1 MGGGAINERFLIM
14 AFQFQSFKD
23 FKTVFKIH
31 LDRVKSG
38 KERHAPSVAAFERVN
53 ALFPKV
59 ENNDLY
65 RNIFLRH
72 VNRYLVE
79 VALHDLFLKDAL
91 AVDIYLDALHGNL
104 ASICWQL
111 GIDDN
116 DDETKAALQF
126 VLDETGEKGAQE

>member
-1 MGGGAINERFLIM
+1 MIY
-14 AFQFQSFKD
+14 QFQTFAD

-38 KERHAPSVAAFERVN
+38 KERHAPSVAAFKRVS
-53 ALFPKV
+53 ALFPTV

-72 VNRYLVE
+72 VNRYLKE
-79 VALHDLFLKDAL
+79 VALHDLFVNDAL
-91 AVDIYLDALHGNL
+91 AVAIYLDALKGNL
-104 ASICWQL
+104 AGICWQL

-126 VLDETGEKGAQE
+126 VLDETGKEGAQL

>member
-1 MGGGAINERFLIM
+1 M
-14 AFQFQSFKD
+14 AYQFGTFAD

-38 KERHAPSVAAFERVN
+38 KERHAPSVAAFERVS
-53 ALFPKV
+53 ALLSTV
-59 ENNDLY
+59 ENNDFY
-65 RNIFLRH
+65 RNVFLRH

-111 GIDDN
+111 GIAEN

-126 VLDETGEKGAQE
+126 VLDETGTRGAQL

>member
-1 MGGGAINERFLIM
+1 M
-14 AFQFQSFKD
+14 AYQFGTFAD

-38 KERHAPSVAAFERVN
+38 KERHAPSVAAFERVS
-53 ALFPKV
+53 ALLPTV
-59 ENNDLY
+59 ENNDFY
-65 RNIFLRH
+65 RNVFLRH

-79 VALHDLFLKDAL
+79 IALHDLFLKDAL

-111 GIDDN
+111 GIAEN

-126 VLDETGEKGAQE
+126 VLDETGKEGAQL

>member
-1 MGGGAINERFLIM
+1 MDGGAITKGFNM
-14 AFQFQSFKD
+14 VYQFKTFAD

-38 KERHAPSVAAFERVN
+38 KERHAPSVAAFERVS

-72 VNRYLVE
+72 VNRYLKE
-79 VALHDLFLKDAL
+79 VALHDLFLNDAL

-104 ASICWQL
+104 ASICWLL
-111 GIDDN
+111 GIADN
-116 DDETKAALQF
+116 EEEPKAALHF
-126 VLDETGEKGAQE
+126 VLDETGKEGA